1 MTPEDG
7 VEALRRAFSFIDGTV
22 EPWHDHAYRSEAET
36 AIRILDDWG
45 FKLVRHQRKLTDQQ
59 ADVIRARRSAGERGR
74 ALAAEFGVSEQT
86 VCDISKGR
94 RRPGGGGGARVP
106 RHHVLV
112 RVAPEILEHLKTG
125 DVEPVVI
132 LGVQEAGDGTYDMT
146 LKTPE

>member
-36 AIRILDDWG
+36 AIRILD
-45 FKLVRHQRKLTDQQ
+45 
-59 ADVIRARRSAGERGR
+59 
-74 ALAAEFGVSEQT
+74 
-86 VCDISKGR
+86 
-94 RRPGGGGGARVP
+94 VP

-146 LKTPE
+146 LKTPESHHP